1 MHSLATPCTP
11 TRPALLLLRGVAEV
25 FPAERGEAVVLL
37 GITERT
43 VKVVCSSTVG

>member
-1 MHSLATPCTP
+1 MHSLATPCTA

-25 FPAERGEAVVLL
+25 FPADREAVVLL

-43 VKVVCSSTVG
+43 VKVVSSSMVG